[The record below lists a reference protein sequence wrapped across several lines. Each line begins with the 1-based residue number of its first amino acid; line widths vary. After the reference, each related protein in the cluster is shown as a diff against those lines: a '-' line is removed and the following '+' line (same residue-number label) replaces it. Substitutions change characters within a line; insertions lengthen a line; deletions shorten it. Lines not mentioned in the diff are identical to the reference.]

1 MKALKSSR
9 LGRQL
14 ALVPFL
20 LISILP
26 IYILVISAF
35 KTQADIVG
43 SPLLLPLD
51 RLTLDNIVGAVT
63 SPELDIVGSL
73 LRTIGIT
80 LASVGLSTAIAGMV
94 SYVLSRSRRR
104 WSVIVYVFLIMGIL
118 IPSQVL
124 LIPVIRMFQ
133 FTHINGTFPALILY
147 MAATQLPYAIFLYMG
162 FISSVP
168 RELDEAA
175 FVDGAGVFT
184 TFWRI
189 IFPVLRPATAAI
201 AIFSG
206 LGAFN
211 NFIDPLIILGPTGGK
226 TITTGIYS
234 AVGQYNTDYANVFGN
249 LFVAVLP
256 IMIVYAFMQ
265 RQFIDGLTE
274 GSVKG

>member
-133 FTHINGTFPALILY
+133 FTHINGTFLALILY